1 MFPFIDGSNFLLFDR
16 IKKRKKKGRQIKI
29 KKKRKNKG
37 REKRKKRKDF
47 IVGLVRFVLSP
58 LFISLTIPLLFS
70 FVPPP
75 ITSYTNVLLEC

>member
-1 MFPFIDGSNFLLFDR
+1 MFTSIDGLNFLLFDR
-16 IKKRKKKGRQIKI
+16 IKKE
-29 KKKRKNKG
+29 KKKRGRRRRKKNKIK
-37 REKRKKRKDF
+37 EEKKRKKRKDF

-70 FVPPP
+70 FVPSP